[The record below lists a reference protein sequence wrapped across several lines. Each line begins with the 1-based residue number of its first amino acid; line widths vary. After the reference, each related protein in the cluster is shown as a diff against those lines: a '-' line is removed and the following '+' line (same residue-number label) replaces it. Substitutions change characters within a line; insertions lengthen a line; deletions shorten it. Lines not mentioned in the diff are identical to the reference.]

1 MSPVHEPLPP
11 TVSFPALEEQVLA
24 RWRERD
30 VFRASVR
37 NREGGP
43 PFVFYEGPPTANGLP
58 GSHHVLARVFKDV
71 FPRFKTMTGHYVERK
86 AGWDTH
92 GLPVEI
98 AVEQK
103 LGFNTKEDIERYGV
117 AEFNAKCREAV
128 LEHLE
133 DWRAL
138 TERIGYWVD
147 LDDAYYTLDPSYVE
161 SVWWAL
167 KTMWDRDL
175 LYEGH
180 KVVPY
185 CARCGTALSSHEVAQ
200 GYQDDE
206 DPSVFVRFP
215 VSQARRRA
223 ARGRR
228 AARLDDDAV
237 DARLERGGRRRPRAD
252 LRAHDLRRGA
262 RRGARRAGARRRRRD
277 RGPVQRRRHGRR
289 RLRAAVPVHP
299 GRGLRRQGPHG
310 APRRLRQRRG
320 RHRHRPHRDRVR
332 RGGLPARGRAG
343 PERRQPRPARR
354 HLRRA
359 DRPVRR
365 ALGQGRRRRPD
376 RGPARA
382 RPAAAGGDAAARLP
396 ALLALRDAAPLLRQA
411 VVVHPHVG
419 DARPPARRQRDR
431 HLAPAAH
438 QARALR
444 QVAREQRRLGDLARA
459 LLGHAAAGLAL
470 RERPRRG
477 GRLVRGGRGAL
488 GQAAARPAPAVRR
501 RAHVGVRR
509 VRRRDAPRPGGH
521 RRLVRL
527 RLDAVRA
534 APRPV
539 RERGPVP
546 RHLPG
551 RLHLRG
557 DRPDPRLVLLAD
569 RDLDAAVR
577 PLALPHRALPRPHRR
592 PAGQEDVEVARQHR
606 RALGGHPAPRG
617 RRVPLVLPDLEAAV
631 GRLPVLDRD
640 GRRVRAPVPAPA
652 LEHVRLLRPLRERE
666 RDHRAGRARDRPR
679 PLGDLA
685 AERDDRRGPRADGGL
700 RRDARRPGDR
710 GVRRRALE
718 LVRAALAAALLGR
731 RPGRVRHAEDLPGRG
746 QQAARPVLPVHRR
759 RDLREPRRVAR
770 QRPPGR
776 LPRGRA
782 SATWRSRRRCGSRAR
797 RSGSGWPRGRA

>member
-1 MSPVHEPLPP
+1 MGAEDDVGPR
-11 TVSFPALEEQVLA
+11 PALRGPQGGPVLRALRHRALLA
-24 RWRERD
+24 RG
-30 VFRASVR
+30 RA
-37 NREGGP
+37 
-43 PFVFYEGPPTANGLP
+43 GLP
-58 GSHHVLARVFKDV
+58 GRRGPVGVRPL
-71 FPRFKTMTGHYVERK
+71 P
-86 AGWDTH
+86 
-92 GLPVEI
+92 GLE
-98 AVEQK
+98 
-103 LGFNTKEDIERYGV
+103 
-117 AEFNAKCREAV
+117 
-128 LEHLE
+128 
-133 DWRAL
+133 
-138 TERIGYWVD
+138 
-147 LDDAYYTLDPSYVE
+147 
-161 SVWWAL
+161 
-167 KTMWDRDL
+167 
-175 LYEGH
+175 
-180 KVVPY
+180 
-185 CARCGTALSSHEVAQ
+185 
-200 GYQDDE
+200 
-206 DPSVFVRFP
+206 
-215 VSQARRRA
+215 ARRRA

-228 AARLDDDAV
+228 AADLDDDAV

-252 LRAHDLRRGA
+252 LRPHDLRRGA

-277 RGPVQRRRHGRR
+277 RGPVQRRRHGGR

-299 GRGLRRQGPHG
+299 GRGLRRQGAHG
-310 APRRLRQRRG
+310 PPRRLRQRKR

-343 PERRQPRPARR
+343 PERRQPRAARR

-396 ALLALRDAAPLLRQA
+396 ALLALRDDAPLLRQA
-411 VVVHPHVG
+411 LLVHPDLG

-431 HLAPAAH
+431 HLVPAAH

-444 QVAREQRRLGDLARA
+444 QVARGQRRLGDLARA

-470 RERPRRG
+470 RERARRG
-477 GRLVRGGRGAL
+477 GRLVRRGRGAL
-488 GQAAARPAPAVRR
+488 GQAAARPAPALRR

-527 RLDAVRA
+527 RLDAVRP
-534 APRPV
+534 APRAV
-539 RERGPVP
+539 RERGAVP

-577 PLALPHRALPRPHRR
+577 PRALPHRAVPRPHRR

-606 RALGGHPAPRG
+606 RALGGHPASRR

-640 GRRVRAPVPAPA
+640 RRRVRAPVPAPA

-666 RDHRAGRARDRPR
+666 RDHGAGQRRRPTSTAGRS
-679 PLGDLA
+679 
-685 AERDDRRGPRADGGL
+685 RG
-700 RRDARRPGDR
+700 
-710 GVRRRALE
+710 
-718 LVRAALAAALLGR
+718 
-731 RPGRVRHAEDLPGRG
+731 
-746 QQAARPVLPVHRR
+746 
-759 RDLREPRRVAR
+759 
-770 QRPPGR
+770 
-776 LPRGRA
+776 
-782 SATWRSRRRCGSRAR
+782 
-797 RSGSGWPRGRA
+797 